1 MTLGEHYSQLKTD
14 LKMAELLEE
23 RWDIG
28 DIINYIDREYT
39 ETSVA
44 VLEKLLDVRPD
55 LWEVINSL
63 E

>member
-14 LKMAELLEE
+14 LRMAELLDE
-23 RWDIG
+23 RWDVG
-28 DIINYIDREYT
+28 DMLNYIDREYT
-39 ETSVA
+39 KTAVA
-44 VLEKLLDVRPD
+44 VLEKLLEVRPD

>member
-44 VLEKLLDVRPD
+44 VLEKLLEARPG

>member
-14 LKMAELLEE
+14 LKMAELLDE

-39 ETSVA
+39 ETAVA
-44 VLEKLLDVRPD
+44 VLEKLLEARPD

>member
-1 MTLGEHYSQLKTD
+1 MKLGEHYGQLKTD
-14 LKMAELLEE
+14 LRMAELLDE
-23 RWDIG
+23 RWDVG
-28 DIINYIDREYT
+28 DMLNYIDREYT

-44 VLEKLLDVRPD
+44 VLEKLLNVRPD

>member
-14 LKMAELLEE
+14 LRVAELLDE
-23 RWDIG
+23 RWDVG
-28 DIINYIDREYT
+28 DMLNYIDREYT
-39 ETSVA
+39 KTAVA
-44 VLEKLLDVRPD
+44 VLEKLLEVRPD

>member
-28 DIINYIDREYT
+28 DIINYIDQEYT

-44 VLEKLLDVRPD
+44 VLEKLLEARPD
-55 LWEVINSL
+55 LWEIINSL

>member
-39 ETSVA
+39 ETAVA

>member
-39 ETSVA
+39 ETAVA
-44 VLEKLLDVRPD
+44 VLEKLLEAHPE
-55 LWEVINSL
+55 LWEIINSL

>member
-39 ETSVA
+39 EISVA
-44 VLEKLLDVRPD
+44 VLEKLLNVRPD

>member
-23 RWDIG
+23 RWNIG
-28 DIINYIDREYT
+28 DALNEIDREYT
-39 ETSVA
+39 ETAVA
-44 VLEKLLDVRPD
+44 VLEKLLEARPE
-55 LWEVINSL
+55 LWEIINSL

>member
-39 ETSVA
+39 ETAVA
-44 VLEKLLDVRPD
+44 VLEKLLEARPD

>member
-14 LKMAELLEE
+14 LKMAELLDE

-28 DIINYIDREYT
+28 DLYNYIDREYT
-39 ETSVA
+39 EIAVA
-44 VLEKLLDVRPD
+44 VLEKLLEARPD